1 MKSTLGLTVF
11 ALAFLGF
18 VLHAAGA
25 GPQPEPEKRLWEQAQ
40 ALQLDYEQRCT
51 LLEDRRLAAELN
63 RTLRRLWSHVRTD
76 LASMALRVVQ
86 DPSPDALTYPNGVCY
101 ITTGMVAQLR
111 NEDQL
116 AMVLAHETIHYV
128 HRHALNAMQ
137 PAGGTGVPAG
147 ADNPMLSYS
156 GRGIFPRM
164 QAEKEADTEGL
175 RLIRLAGFDATRIIA
190 LLNGFEPLDNE
201 NSTSKYR
208 RSMIS
213 AIVDTASGPVSADR
227 SYHYDPEYLS
237 RVSPAL
243 LANARAAIQK
253 GLWDQAE
260 YHLSNYL
267 SVRPDD
273 PGAYYLRGEARRRN
287 TSGAK
292 VQLAIRAYEK
302 AIRLDRE
309 FAPAYRELGV
319 VYLKMGQRQRA
330 RQFFETYLAMAPQD
344 GGGDYVRG
352 YLNLCGN

>member
-1 MKSTLGLTVF
+1 MKSTLGLTAF
-11 ALAFLGF
+11 ALAFLGL

-25 GPQPEPEKRLWEQAQ
+25 GPQPETEKGLWEQAR
-40 ALQLDYEQRCT
+40 ALQLDYERRCT
-51 LLEDRRLAAELN
+51 LVEDRRLAEGLN
-63 RTLRRLWSHVRTD
+63 GTLGRLWPHVRTD
-76 LASMALRVVQ
+76 LAPLALRVVRN
-86 DPSPDALTYPNGVCY
+86 PSPDAQTYPNGVCY

-111 NEDQL
+111 NEAQL

-128 HRHALNAMQ
+128 RRHALIGMQ
-137 PAGGTGVPAG
+137 PARAG
-147 ADNPMLSYS
+147 APAEAGNPVLSYS
-156 GRGIFPRM
+156 GRGIFARM

-175 RLIRLAGFDATRIIA
+175 HLIRLAGFDATRVIA
-190 LLNGFEPLDNE
+190 LLNGFEPPADG

-208 RSMIS
+208 RTMIS
-213 AIVDTASGPVSADR
+213 ALVNSASGPVDIDQ

-260 YHLSNYL
+260 HHLSNYL

-273 PGAYYLRGEARRRN
+273 PGAYYLRGEAQRRN

-292 VQLAIRAYEK
+292 VQLAIRAYHK

-330 RQFFETYLAMAPQD
+330 RQFFETYLALAPRD
-344 GGGDYVRG
+344 GDSDYVRG
-352 YLNLCGN
+352 YLSLCGN

>member
-1 MKSTLGLTVF
+1 MKSALGMTVF

-18 VLHAAGA
+18 VCPAASA
-25 GPQPEPEKRLWEQAQ
+25 GPQPGAEEQLWEQAQ

-51 LLEDRRLAAELN
+51 IIEDHRLSEGLN
-63 RTLRRLWSHVRTD
+63 KTLRRLWPHVHTD
-76 LASMALRVVQ
+76 LAPMALRAVQ
-86 DPSPDALTYPNGVCY
+86 DPIPNALTSPNGVCY

-116 AMVLAHETIHYV
+116 AMVLAHETVHYV
-128 HRHALNAMQ
+128 RRHAFNAMRH
-137 PAGGTGVPAG
+137 PRAAASAEPEA
-147 ADNPMLSYS
+147 PMLSYS
-156 GRGIFPRM
+156 GRAVFSRQ
-164 QAEKEADTEGL
+164 QAEKEADAEGL
-175 RLIRLAGFDATRIIA
+175 HLIRSAGYDAVRIIA
-190 LLNGFEPLDNE
+190 LLNGFEPLAIG

-213 AIVDTASGPVSADR
+213 AIIESAPDQADTDQ
-227 SYHYDPEYLS
+227 SYRYDPEYLS
-237 RVSPAL
+237 MVSPAL
-243 LANARAAIQK
+243 LANARAAVQT

-260 YHLSNYL
+260 HHLSNYL

-273 PGAYYLRGEARRRN
+273 PGAYHLLGEAQRRN

-292 VQLAIRAYEK
+292 VQLAIRAYET

-330 RQFFETYLAMAPQD
+330 RQFFQTYLALTPRD
-344 GGGDYVRG
+344 EGSDYVRG
-352 YLNLCGN
+352 YLSLCGN